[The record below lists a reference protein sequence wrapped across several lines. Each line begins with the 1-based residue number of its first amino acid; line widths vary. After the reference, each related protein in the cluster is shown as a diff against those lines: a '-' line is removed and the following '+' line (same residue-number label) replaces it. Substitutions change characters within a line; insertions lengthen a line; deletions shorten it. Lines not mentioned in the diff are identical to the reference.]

1 MMEIGFPRFGMALG
15 MRPLGNTKLNA
26 TPKNHEQR
34 FAISVMNARRG
45 QGIDLYRSLN
55 TMNSEKIAAAAAAGK
70 KKQEMYGAENAGN
83 MTSAKN
89 MFDG

>member
-1 MMEIGFPRFGMALG
+1 MMETGFPRFGIALG

-26 TPKNHEQR
+26 APKSHEKR

-45 QGIDLYRSLN
+45 QVIDLYRSLN
-55 TMNSEKIAAAAAAGK
+55 TINSENIAAVAAAGK

-89 MFDG
+89 MFDD